1 MGACRENG
9 KRLAE
14 RVDKVEGDLERCTN
28 QNLLLEAELKDVK
41 SRKQACETEN
51 DKLRRQVEG
60 GAFIDFKEFVG
71 SLGTGGYVL
80 PFALDASFGMKTM
93 PFFLVIRGC
102 VRTPPDRGPTDMS
115 LNEHLT
121 QPSLSKLGQ
130 PNSVMLSILLPL
142 LSSRLQSSQIFHL
155 CIHRRPLHHILEAIQ
170 K

>member
-1 MGACRENG
+1 
-9 KRLAE
+9 
-14 RVDKVEGDLERCTN
+14 VEGDLERCTN
-28 QNLLLEAELKDVK
+28 QNLLLEVELKDVK
-41 SRKQACETEN
+41 SRKEACETEN
-51 DKLRRQVEG
+51 DKLKRQVEG

-80 PFALDASFGMKTM
+80 PFALNASFGMKTM

-155 CIHRRPLHHILEAIQ
+155 CIHRRPLQHILEAIQ